1 MLSTEKV
8 TRFYGC
14 KLTTTNSA
22 KQHKL
27 RKLIA
32 ELSDKRGRTKDF
44 ISLYI
49 PKNATIEEIIAKVKN
64 DADTITSKSKNE
76 SDLLEETAK
85 NLIKQL
91 KQQKENLENGLA
103 LFAGTFV
110 ANGSESLIIE
120 ELVPPK
126 PITSY
131 ICVINDHFDLEPLRD
146 MLRDQRVIG
155 LIAVDSK
162 EASFG
167 IVSGEKVELIESI
180 SSGIP
185 GKSGKGGQSQRRYER
200 ERDMEI
206 SNFFHRVAEHAAKAF
221 LDSLK
226 ATQVIIGGP
235 GQTKNDFYKGDY
247 LNYQLKN
254 AVIKLVDT
262 QSACNDGIREMFEK
276 SNQELTN
283 VCGPE
288 EKRTMERLSVELN
301 KQEGLAITGLDP
313 VLDGLKRGSVEV
325 ALVSDSSDLIETGLT
340 CKKCGLLKTKI
351 INKKNAAELKAIIST
366 PCERCHAV
374 EYELVEK
381 DMVDVLEDAASLTD
395 ARVEVIFTESDEK
408 TKLKALGGFA
418 ALLRYKSG

>member
-14 KLTTTNSA
+14 KLTTTISA

-32 ELSDKRGRTKDF
+32 ELSDKHGRAKEF
-44 ISLYI
+44 ISLYV
-49 PKNATIEEIIAKVKN
+49 PKNAIIEEIIGRIKN
-64 DADTITSKSKNE
+64 DIDTNISKLRNE
-76 SDLLEETAK
+76 SGHLQETTK

-91 KQQKENLENGLA
+91 KQPKENLDNGLA
-103 LFAGTFV
+103 IFAGTFV
-110 ANGSESLIIE
+110 TDDSERLIVE
-120 ELVPPK
+120 ELVPPQ

-131 ICVINDHFDLEPLRD
+131 ICQVDDHFDLEPLRD

-167 IVSGEKVELIESI
+167 WVIGEKVELIESI

-221 LDSLK
+221 LDSRK

-235 GQTKNDFYKGDY
+235 GQTKNDFYKSDY

-276 SNQELTN
+276 SKQELAN

-288 EKRTMERLSVELN
+288 EKRTIERLSVELN

-313 VLDGLKRGSVEV
+313 VLDELKRGIVEV
-325 ALVSDSSDLIETGLT
+325 ALVSDNSDFIEAGLT
-340 CKKCGLLKTKI
+340 CKKCGLLKTQI
-351 INKKNAAELKAIIST
+351 INKKNAEELQVMKST
-366 PCERCHAV
+366 PCERCHTVA
-374 EYELVEK
+374 YELVEK
-381 DMVDVLEDAASLTD
+381 DIVDVLEDAASLTD

-408 TKLKALGGFA
+408 AKLNALGGFA
-418 ALLRYKSG
+418 ALLRYKSE